1 MAGRI
6 RTLKPEWLE
15 DQRLLACSER
25 ARLLTVVLIL
35 IADDY
40 GNGRGHPDFVKAQAG
55 LYDVTTPDL
64 ESALFELQNCGF
76 IELYLHNQ
84 QSYFS
89 IRNWDKH
96 QRVDKPG
103 KPRVPPPSER
113 DKPEAERPRKSSYFI
128 RGTLTGLIKIG
139 ESIDPVARLG
149 DLAAC
154 GSEPLELLA
163 VCSVPERTLH
173 AELAEHR
180 VHGEWF
186 TPSDAVIAKIREHS
200 RGAISVLATAGY
212 ANGRKILESS
222 EKVPERFRTDHDHD
236 HEEDRDREREARQT
250 GPAAPAALPLFV
262 DQPDPPAPAKP
273 DDVAELWAEQERLRA
288 EVIPGSRA
296 LDLTADRRKRIA
308 GLLKSGHTAESL
320 RSCLAAYADEIRNGG
335 DSQWFNG
342 ESNWRPDNV
351 ARTLGRI
358 GSKPA
363 AHRSTIVV
371 PPSPPR
377 RKFL

>member
-55 LYDVTTPDL
+55 LYNVTTADL
-64 ESALFELQNCGF
+64 ESALLELQGCGF

-113 DKPEAERPRKSSYFI
+113 DRPEADRAKKSSYFI

-163 VCSVPERTLH
+163 VCDVPERALH
-173 AELAEHR
+173 AELAAHR

-186 TPSDAVIAKIREHS
+186 TPSDAVIAKVREHS
-200 RGAISVLATAGY
+200 RGEITVLATAGY
-212 ANGRKILESS
+212 ANGRKILEASG
-222 EKVPERFRTDHDHD
+222 KVPAEFRTDHDQEGD
-236 HEEDRDREREARQT
+236 QEGEGEGERA
-250 GPAAPAALPLFV
+250 AAPPLSLLPL
-262 DQPDPPAPAKP
+262 DPPKPDPIAS
-273 DDVAELWAEQERLRA
+273 LWAEQERLRA

-308 GLLKSGHTAESL
+308 GLFKSGHTAESL